1 MLSSLG
7 LRTRRYAN
15 VLVGITGLF
24 GLAINTCP
32 QLLKPQR
39 RRIFWL
45 LFKRQLYNS
54 GLRAASINTII
65 AVLLGVFVMSKAYS
79 VIPNNMQFIDYYAQF
94 FNIVVNR
101 EIGPLISGII
111 LIARSASAVTAEV
124 GQMQLYRQFDALSAV
139 NMSPALVF
147 LLPVFFAFPLSL
159 LLMFFYFN
167 LICVFTSYA
176 VIELY
181 HEGGITLMA
190 FIRALLEQLTFTE
203 VLVSMTKALVGG
215 CLIGLASLFFGYN
228 VQDRFTDVSRAISN
242 SNTFQLFAFFVL
254 NVGLS
259 YLVYL

>member
-24 GLAINTCP
+24 GLAINNCP

-101 EIGPLISGII
+101 EIGTWRRDTVH
-111 LIARSASAVTAEV
+111 A
-124 GQMQLYRQFDALSAV
+124 Q
-139 NMSPALVF
+139 
-147 LLPVFFAFPLSL
+147 
-159 LLMFFYFN
+159 
-167 LICVFTSYA
+167 
-176 VIELY
+176 
-181 HEGGITLMA
+181 
-190 FIRALLEQLTFTE
+190 
-203 VLVSMTKALVGG
+203 
-215 CLIGLASLFFGYN
+215 
-228 VQDRFTDVSRAISN
+228 
-242 SNTFQLFAFFVL
+242 
-254 NVGLS
+254 
-259 YLVYL
+259 